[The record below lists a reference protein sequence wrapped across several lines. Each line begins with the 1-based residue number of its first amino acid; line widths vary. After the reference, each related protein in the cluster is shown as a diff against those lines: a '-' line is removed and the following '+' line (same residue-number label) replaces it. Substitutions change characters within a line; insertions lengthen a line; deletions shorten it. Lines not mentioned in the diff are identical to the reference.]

1 MENTIEKIDYRA
13 ILVTLNIADK
23 KSRDYIEDIDASIV
37 EFQELAYAANVEVL
51 GSIVQ
56 NKQAVD
62 VTYFIGKGKVEEIKS
77 YAENMNA
84 NLIIFNHELSGSQ
97 IRNLEN
103 AIGIDVIDRTML
115 ILEIFANRAVTKDGK
130 LQVELAQLRYR
141 LPRLSGMGE
150 KLSRMG
156 GGIGAKGPGEK
167 KLETDKRHINTRI
180 LEIEKELAE
189 IVKNREV
196 QRSQRMKSSL
206 PIVALVGYTNAGK
219 STLTNEIIKRNEL
232 HDPEKEV
239 FVKDVL
245 FATLDTSLRKARFS
259 NGNDFL
265 VIDTVGFVSRLPHSL
280 VKAFKSTLEEV
291 LFADLILHILDA
303 SDKNYDL
310 QRETTQKVLEEIGCD
325 DKPKIIVNNKIDL
338 VSGDFN
344 GFRNNEKSINISAKS
359 SDDIEKL
366 LDIIEE
372 MLIPDVEEKVL
383 LIPYSDGNLVNKI
396 HEKYSNVVTE
406 YEEDGIKITLKLTQG
421 DIRKFN
427 EYILI

>member
-23 KSRDYIEDIDASIV
+23 KSRDYIEDIYASII
-37 EFQELAYAANVEVL
+37 EFQELAHAANVEVL

-239 FVKDVL
+239 FVKDML

-344 GFRNNEKSINISAKS
+344 GFRNNEKSINISAKN
-359 SDDIEKL
+359 SDDIETL

>member
-23 KSRDYIEDIDASIV
+23 KSGDYIEDIDASIV

-239 FVKDVL
+239 FVKDML

-344 GFRNNEKSINISAKS
+344 GFRNNEKSINISAKN
-359 SDDIEKL
+359 SDDIETL

>member
-23 KSRDYIEDIDASIV
+23 KSGDYIEDIDASII

-239 FVKDVL
+239 FVKDML

>member
-1 MENTIEKIDYRA
+1 M
-13 ILVTLNIADK
+13 
-23 KSRDYIEDIDASIV
+23 
-37 EFQELAYAANVEVL
+37 
-51 GSIVQ
+51 
-56 NKQAVD
+56 
-62 VTYFIGKGKVEEIKS
+62 
-77 YAENMNA
+77 
-84 NLIIFNHELSGSQ
+84 
-97 IRNLEN
+97 
-103 AIGIDVIDRTML
+103 
-115 ILEIFANRAVTKDGK
+115 
-130 LQVELAQLRYR
+130 
-141 LPRLSGMGE
+141 
-150 KLSRMG
+150 
-156 GGIGAKGPGEK
+156 
-167 KLETDKRHINTRI
+167 I

-239 FVKDVL
+239 FVKDML